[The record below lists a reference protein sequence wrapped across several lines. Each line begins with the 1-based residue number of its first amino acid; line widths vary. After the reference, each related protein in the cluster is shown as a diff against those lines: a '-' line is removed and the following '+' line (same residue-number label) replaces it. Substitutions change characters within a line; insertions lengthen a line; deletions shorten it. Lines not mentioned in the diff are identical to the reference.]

1 MGAIAALPET
11 RHAFRGHAGKG
22 SMKRVGIAAALLAL
36 VLSLGL
42 AFWLYRGSLARD
54 IADIESRLV
63 PEAALATPED
73 PATASALKLAP
84 VQCERVFDLRANS
97 LAHALKGDELDALW
111 RYCERLADTASGLDA
126 IGRRA
131 LP

>member
-11 RHAFRGHAGKG
+11 RHAFRDKAGKG

-42 AFWLYRGSLARD
+42 ALWLYRGSVTRD
-54 IADIESRLV
+54 IADIKSRLV
-63 PEAALATPED
+63 PEAALADPDE

-84 VQCERVFDLRANS
+84 IQCERVFDLRANP
-97 LAHALKGDELDALW
+97 LAYALRGDELDALW
-111 RYCERLADTASGLDA
+111 RYCERLADTASGLDR
-126 IGRRA
+126 ISRDR
-131 LP
+131 P